1 MKFVQW
7 TTCYTKW
14 DHKENDAM
22 AAQFQEVIGGDNGQK
37 SNMKSNTNRKTEQA
51 QISLEALSSNAKKS

>member
-22 AAQFQEVIGGDNGQK
+22 AAQFQEVIGGDNG
-37 SNMKSNTNRKTEQA
+37 
-51 QISLEALSSNAKKS
+51 